1 VAVLTIGE
9 DVHAALPRSDAHGA
23 ALGNLPLRP
32 VPEISQTPSQS
43 ETTMPEVNSKPS
55 PDRPILASD
64 ILQRL
69 HDEAQTD
76 QFTLA
81 WLMDRLHKR
90 SFGVIILLCAV
101 VAVAPGVSIVAGVL
115 IMIAAVQMI
124 AGRPAPV
131 FPTSIA
137 ARPLPT
143 RHLAAL
149 LQRALPVLRY
159 LEQVAHPR
167 WRTPHEATRRIVG
180 IAVLA
185 LSVAVVFT
193 PIPLSNIPP
202 ALVIALISLAYLEED
217 GLLLAI
223 GLLLAVILLTVES
236 VAAWGTI
243 LGAKR
248 LIGLW

>member
-1 VAVLTIGE
+1 
-9 DVHAALPRSDAHGA
+9 
-23 ALGNLPLRP
+23 
-32 VPEISQTPSQS
+32 
-43 ETTMPEVNSKPS
+43 MPEVNSKPS

-69 HDEAQTD
+69 HDEAPTD

-81 WLMDRLHKR
+81 WLMGRLHTR

-131 FPTSIA
+131 FPTGIA

-149 LQRALPVLRY
+149 LQRALP
-159 LEQVAHPR
+159 E
-167 WRTPHEATRRIVG
+167 
-180 IAVLA
+180 
-185 LSVAVVFT
+185 
-193 PIPLSNIPP
+193 
-202 ALVIALISLAYLEED
+202 IS
-217 GLLLAI
+217 
-223 GLLLAVILLTVES
+223 
-236 VAAWGTI
+236 
-243 LGAKR
+243 
-248 LIGLW
+248 